1 MIDLLTEQLSMQD
14 FANSLEIRS
23 ENGIMLTELV
33 EHLARN
39 DPTEIPKVYHTF
51 ISNVAKATSVA
62 GLIQPTNS
70 KALDYLEAFVNF
82 SQIASGCNPEEST
95 VSPIDL
101 LHLDNIEKLKLVIRE
116 LPVLWEILSNIMKY
130 EVSGNLG
137 ADISKIVQ
145 RLLKIRRETFLNVTD
160 RDPYSYFPWKSEN
173 DHPTQFCPA
182 FPLVKHPRKYNVYNK
197 KDCEFCAKDFT
208 SHKDFSPGLF
218 SYGCACSYNITY
230 GYEMMLCK
238 ESAHNLFRFLTCRD
252 IDLNQLDG
260 VLFDFACGAHR
271 YALNRE
277 PALFEYV
284 RFLVD
289 GSHWQVIKTS
299 NA

>member
-33 EHLARN
+33 EHLAQN

-51 ISNVAKATSVA
+51 IYNVAKATSVA

-116 LPVLWEILSNIMKY
+116 LPVL
-130 EVSGNLG
+130 
-137 ADISKIVQ
+137 
-145 RLLKIRRETFLNVTD
+145 
-160 RDPYSYFPWKSEN
+160 
-173 DHPTQFCPA
+173 
-182 FPLVKHPRKYNVYNK
+182 
-197 KDCEFCAKDFT
+197 
-208 SHKDFSPGLF
+208 
-218 SYGCACSYNITY
+218 
-230 GYEMMLCK
+230 
-238 ESAHNLFRFLTCRD
+238 
-252 IDLNQLDG
+252 
-260 VLFDFACGAHR
+260 
-271 YALNRE
+271 
-277 PALFEYV
+277 
-284 RFLVD
+284 
-289 GSHWQVIKTS
+289 
-299 NA
+299 